1 MPRAS
6 TPSFV
11 CTLPLEVPQDAERLL
26 LDRMRVG
33 ARLHNVMVQHGRC
46 VVRAMREDP
55 AWEKALRW
63 PKASTERRAL
73 FKALRET
80 HGFSSAAFQ
89 RVAIAHKN
97 AAGFSGRIGAHETQA
112 LAQRVFAA
120 CEQWVLGRRGIPR
133 FKGTRRPLHS
143 LEGKN
148 NAGMLQWISEAC
160 ALQVERGLVLR
171 ARLPDLKRDEW
182 LASALQAAP
191 KYCRLIW
198 RMHGRR
204 RTWFV
209 QIVMEG
215 ETPVKASVLARLAP
229 VGSVAGVDLGVSTV
243 GWATP
248 DAGGVE
254 PLAPSA
260 SLDFAQLRRLQRK
273 LDRQRRANNPGNYHA
288 DGTPKRGARRWV
300 ASRGMRRTQA
310 RIAQAHALAAA
321 HRKNEHGALTN
332 ALLARARSFKDDG
345 VSPRS
350 LQKNYGR
357 AVSQRAPGA
366 MLALLTRKAERAG
379 GQRTSVEI
387 RALKSSQYDHPTDTF
402 EKKRLS
408 ERWHVFRDGRG
419 RVQRDVYSAFLHL
432 HAQGPTN
439 NPQQL
444 ETAWLRVEDSLRLAG
459 LFDSKTRSEGFALSR
474 ERACGARSSVSPRSP
489 AHHGLNSRSLAAA

>member
-148 NAGMLQWISEAC
+148 NAGMLQWQHASC
-160 ALQVERGLVLR
+160 SLQVERGLVLR
-171 ARLPDLKRDEW
+171 AKLPDLRRDEW
-182 LASALQAAP
+182 MASALQAEA
-191 KYCRLIW
+191 KYCRLVW
-198 RMHGRR
+198 RMHGSRR
-204 RTWFV
+204 AWFV
-209 QIVMEG
+209 QLVLEG
-215 ETPVKASVLARLAP
+215 DSPVKATVLARLAP
-229 VGSVAGVDLGVSTV
+229 ENSVAGLDLGVSTV
-243 GWATP
+243 AWATET
-248 DAGGVE
+248 AAGVE
-254 PLAPSA
+254 RLAPSA
-260 SLDFAQLRRLQRK
+260 SLDFAQLRRLQRQ
-273 LDRQRRANNPGNYHA
+273 LDRQRRANNPGNYNA

-300 ASRGMRRTQA
+300 ASRDMRRTQA
-310 RIAQAHALAAA
+310 QLARAHALAAA

-332 ALLARARSFKDDG
+332 RLLSVARSFKDDG

-357 AVSQRAPGA
+357 AVSQRAPGS
-366 MLALLTRKAERAG
+366 MLALLSRKAERAG
-379 GQRTSVEI
+379 GQLTSVDV
-387 RALKSSQYDHPTDTF
+387 RALKSSQYDHTSDSF
-402 EKKRLS
+402 EKKTLS

-432 HAQGPTN
+432 HAQGLTN

-444 ETAWLRVEDSLRLAG
+444 ETAWLRVEASLRRAG
-459 LFDSKTRSEGFALSR
+459 LFVSKTRSEEPGSSCEFPLR
-474 ERACGARSSVSPRSP
+474 ARSSVSPPSP
-489 AHHGLNSRSLAAA
+489 AHRGLSSSAHQAA